1 MEHPMKKILNEFKTF
16 AVRGNAIDMA
26 IGIIIGAAFSQI
38 VNSLV
43 NDVIMPPIGWLVGGV
58 DFSDL
63 SWTLQKATDSKE
75 AVQIH
80 IGLFLNTVINFTIV
94 AIAMFSV
101 VKAMNVLIKKKEKTS
116 SNKKCPEC
124 AMEIPK
130 KALRCGH
137 CTTKLE

>member
-1 MEHPMKKILNEFKTF
+1 MKKILEEFKTF

-26 IGIIIGAAFSQI
+26 IGIIIGAAFSKI

-58 DFSDL
+58 DFSDFA
-63 SWTLQKATDSKE
+63 WTLKEATGGKE
-75 AVQIH
+75 AVQVH
-80 IGLFLNTVINFTIV
+80 IGLFLNTVINFAIV
-94 AIAMFSV
+94 ALAMFSV
-101 VKAMNVLIKKKEKTS
+101 IKTMNILIKKKEKGSTT
-116 SNKKCPEC
+116 KKCPEC
-124 AMEIPK
+124 AMDIPK

>member
-1 MEHPMKKILNEFKTF
+1 MGNTMNKIFDEFKAF

-26 IGIIIGAAFSQI
+26 IGIIIGAAFSKI

-63 SWTLQKATDSKE
+63 SWTLKKAGEGSD
-75 AVQIH
+75 AVKVN
-80 IGLFLNTVINFTIV
+80 IGLFLNTLINFVII
-94 AIAMFSV
+94 AFAMFSV
-101 VKAMNVLIKKKEKTS
+101 VKAMNTLIKKKEKIQTT
-116 SNKKCPEC
+116 KKCPEC
-124 AMEIPK
+124 AMDIPK